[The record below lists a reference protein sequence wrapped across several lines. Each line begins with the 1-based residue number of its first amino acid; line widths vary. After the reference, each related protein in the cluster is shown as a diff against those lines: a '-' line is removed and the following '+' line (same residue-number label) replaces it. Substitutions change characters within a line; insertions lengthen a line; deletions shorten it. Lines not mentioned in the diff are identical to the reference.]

1 MDKRPIGV
9 FDSGLGGLTAASE
22 LAELLPGEKIVYL
35 GDSYNM
41 PYGEKSREEIIRMSR
56 ADLAFLLSMDVKA
69 VLVACGTATSN
80 ALDVLEQ
87 ESPVPIYGVVE
98 PAVREAVSATEN
110 ERVGVLATRATIRA
124 GNFERLLHAV
134 APQLSVTSQAC
145 PKFATMVE
153 DGIFEKT
160 DPRVAHAVAEYLPP
174 LREAGVDTIILGC
187 THYPLLSGVIS
198 YVLGTGV
205 TLVSSAEACAQSTYS
220 QLTQAG
226 LLRHQPREATRR
238 FLTTGDASDFQG
250 IGRRL
255 LGGFVTDVRQVHL
268 GGESSTG
275 GGPVS

>member
-98 PAVREAVSATEN
+98 PAVHEAVSATEN

-187 THYPLLSGVIS
+187 THYPLLADIISEYMGGGVRLISSGAAAARRLCADLRDADTLS
-198 YVLGTGV
+198 DGACGGTR
-205 TLVSSAEACAQSTYS
+205 Y
-220 QLTQAG
+220 
-226 LLRHQPREATRR
+226 
-238 FLTTGDASDFQG
+238 FTTGDGGAFARTAALML
-250 IGRRL
+250 RR
-255 LGGFVTDVRQVHL
+255 DISRQLHCI
-268 GGESSTG
+268 EPFDK
-275 GGPVS
+275 GPERMV